1 MPISHICISCGDEL
15 ARIRAVPDPHYGLAV
30 VVCPGCNRACVRIRR
45 NSLTSGWLGIRK
57 LVGTLAALV
66 AQALICGVLTAG
78 TAGLIVQA
86 GDQFRSFS
94 AVFRSVTLLYSPEVS
109 RLTSPTRLDPASLA
123 LFFGMLIVLGMLSG
137 LWLRVFVAHVVWYR
151 SFAVWIG
158 WIVFWALS
166 DFVILSIQKEISI
179 GLGLSYTDTLPTR
192 TELEVRM
199 GILLVYLGG
208 LFFGLFVGRLL
219 DRSMANRRHYRFRR
233 ILRRRRRKQQLRRES
248 R

>member
-1 MPISHICISCGDEL
+1 L
-15 ARIRAVPDPHYGLAV
+15 WIRALIVTLIALAV
-30 VVCPGCNRACVRIRR
+30 QG
-45 NSLTSGWLGIRK
+45 
-57 LVGTLAALV
+57 
-66 AQALICGVLTAG
+66 LICGVLTAG
-78 TAGLIVQA
+78 AAGLIIQA

-123 LFFGMLIVLGMLSG
+123 MFFGMMIVLGMLSG

-158 WIVFWALS
+158 WIVFWVLS
-166 DFVILSIQKEISI
+166 DFVMLSVQKEISI
-179 GLGLSYTDTLPTR
+179 ALGLSIKDTLPTQ
-192 TELEVRM
+192 TQLEVRL
-199 GILLVYLGG
+199 GILIVYLGG
-208 LFFGLFVGRLL
+208 LLFGLFVGRLL